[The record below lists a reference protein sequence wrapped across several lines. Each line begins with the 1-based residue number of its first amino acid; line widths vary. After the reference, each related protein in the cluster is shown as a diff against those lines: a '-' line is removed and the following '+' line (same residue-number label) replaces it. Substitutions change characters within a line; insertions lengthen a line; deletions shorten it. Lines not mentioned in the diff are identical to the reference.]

1 MKGGRLK
8 ATERCKMNG
17 QRTEVVNKFNYQ
29 QVMLESIGG
38 WNKHKTPAQSKGYH
52 AFIATD
58 KCISVT
64 PDTRVEFLENTH
76 CDT

>member
-1 MKGGRLK
+1 MKGGRLQ
-8 ATERCKMNG
+8 ATEICKMNG
-17 QRTEVVNKFNYQ
+17 QSTGVVNKFNYQ

-38 WNKHKTPAQSKGYH
+38 WNKHKTLAQNKGYH

-64 PDTRVEFLENTH
+64 PNRRVEFLENTQ
-76 CDT
+76 CDP